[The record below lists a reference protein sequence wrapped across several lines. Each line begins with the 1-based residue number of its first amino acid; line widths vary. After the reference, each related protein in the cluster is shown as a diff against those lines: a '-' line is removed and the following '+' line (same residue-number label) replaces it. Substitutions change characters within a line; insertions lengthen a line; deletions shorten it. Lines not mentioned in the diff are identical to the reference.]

1 VVAALLMLDAPLAP
15 AAPEDA
21 PAAPAAGAATKPQP
35 SSTAPTTSGPATPD
49 TAAQAT
55 ANADSPTTPRAM
67 RAAKK
72 HQPPRSTVPPSS
84 DATEGTSPSAGPLKL
99 TTPEAMM
106 LITSATS
113 LLVISP
119 HPDDEVLCCSG
130 VIQRVLHAGG
140 RVSIVWLTS
149 GDGSELDLLVVEK
162 SLFFRPSKLRE
173 LAVRRMQESRN
184 AAAVLGVP
192 TDRLYFL
199 GYPDRGILPLF
210 TDYYITTYRSHFTTA
225 TSVPYPG
232 TVSPGHP
239 YTGQNLEKDLESVLD
254 RVRPTMILAPSP
266 RDAHPD
272 HRATG
277 LFTIRAMARRNEL
290 SRVRY
295 WIVHGGEF
303 WPMPRGYTPDLEMT
317 PPPLGHGLSQ
327 TPFKLQADEE
337 QGKRQAISA
346 YHTQMEVMSSF
357 LLSFVRTTELYST
370 TPMPG
375 AEAAPDSETRK

>member
-1 VVAALLMLDAPLAP
+1 LVASLLAINAPS
-15 AAPEDA
+15 
-21 PAAPAAGAATKPQP
+21 AGAAKKPP
-35 SSTAPTTSGPATPD
+35 
-49 TAAQAT
+49 
-55 ANADSPTTPRAM
+55 
-67 RAAKK
+67 
-72 HQPPRSTVPPSS
+72 PPS
-84 DATEGTSPSAGPLKL
+84 GTASTTGEAAAASKSSGVVSSL
-99 TTPEAMM
+99 TTPEATMP
-106 LITSATS
+106 ITSATT
-113 LLVISP
+113 LLVVSP

-140 RVSIVWLTS
+140 RVSIVWITS

-162 SLFFRPSKLRE
+162 SLFLRPSKLRE
-173 LAVRRMQESRN
+173 LAVRRMQESRD
-184 AAAVLGVP
+184 AAAILGVP
-192 TDRLYFL
+192 SDRLYFL
-199 GYPDRGILPLF
+199 GYPDRGVLPLF
-210 TDYYITTYRSHFTTA
+210 TDYYITTYRSRFTTA

-232 TVSPGHP
+232 TVSPGRP
-239 YTGQNLEKDLESVLD
+239 YTGQNLDRDFEYVLD
-254 RVRPTMILAPSP
+254 RVHPTMVLAPSP

-277 LFTIRAMARRNEL
+277 LVTIRAMARRNEL

-303 WPMPRGYTPDLEMT
+303 WPVPRGYEPDLEMT

-327 TPFKLQADEE
+327 TPFKLETNEE
-337 QGKRQAISA
+337 QRKRQAISA

-375 AEAAPDSETRK
+375 N

>member
-1 VVAALLMLDAPLAP
+1 MP
-15 AAPEDA
+15 
-21 PAAPAAGAATKPQP
+21 
-35 SSTAPTTSGPATPD
+35 
-49 TAAQAT
+49 
-55 ANADSPTTPRAM
+55 
-67 RAAKK
+67 
-72 HQPPRSTVPPSS
+72 
-84 DATEGTSPSAGPLKL
+84 
-99 TTPEAMM
+99 
-106 LITSATS
+106 ITSATS
-113 LLVISP
+113 LLVVSP

-140 RVSIVWLTS
+140 RVSIVWFTS

-162 SLFFRPSKLRE
+162 SLFLRPSKLRE
-173 LAVRRMQESRN
+173 LAVRRMQESRD

-192 TDRLYFL
+192 ADRLYFL

-210 TDYYITTYRSHFTTA
+210 TDYYITTYRSRFTTA
-225 TSVPYPG
+225 SAVPYPG
-232 TVSPGHP
+232 TVSPGRP
-239 YTGQNLEKDLESVLD
+239 YTGQNLEHDFESVLD
-254 RVRPTMILAPSP
+254 KVHPTMVLAPSP

-277 LFTIRAMARRNEL
+277 LVTIRAMVRRNEL

-303 WPMPRGYTPDLEMT
+303 WPVPRGYEPDLQMT

-327 TPFKLQADEE
+327 TPFKLEPDEE
-337 QGKRQAISA
+337 QRKRQAISA

-375 AEAAPDSETRK
+375 N

>member
-1 VVAALLMLDAPLAP
+1 VVASLLAINAPS
-15 AAPEDA
+15 
-21 PAAPAAGAATKPQP
+21 AGAAKKP
-35 SSTAPTTSGPATPD
+35 
-49 TAAQAT
+49 
-55 ANADSPTTPRAM
+55 
-67 RAAKK
+67 
-72 HQPPRSTVPPSS
+72 PPPPSS
-84 DATEGTSPSAGPLKL
+84 AAPTAGQAKAANSPGMVSSL
-99 TTPEAMM
+99 TTPEATMP
-106 LITSATS
+106 ITSATS
-113 LLVISP
+113 LLVVSP

-140 RVSIVWLTS
+140 RVSIVWFTS

-162 SLFFRPSKLRE
+162 SLFLRPSKLRE
-173 LAVRRMQESRN
+173 LAVRRMQESRD

-192 TDRLYFL
+192 ADRLYFL

-210 TDYYITTYRSHFTTA
+210 TDYYITTYRSRFTTA
-225 TSVPYPG
+225 TAVPYPS
-232 TVSPGHP
+232 TVSPGRP
-239 YTGQNLEKDLESVLD
+239 YTGQNLEHDFESVLD
-254 RVRPTMILAPSP
+254 KVHPTMVLAPSP

-277 LFTIRAMARRNEL
+277 LVTIRAMVRRNEL

-303 WPMPRGYTPDLEMT
+303 WPVPRGYEPDLEMT

-327 TPFKLQADEE
+327 TPFKLEPDEE
-337 QGKRQAISA
+337 QRKRQAISA

-375 AEAAPDSETRK
+375 N

>member
-1 VVAALLMLDAPLAP
+1 LLRHLIASVVASLLAINAPS
-15 AAPEDA
+15 
-21 PAAPAAGAATKPQP
+21 AGAAKKPP
-35 SSTAPTTSGPATPD
+35 SSTAPTEAGNPATASGRSA
-49 TAAQAT
+49 TQGAT
-55 ANADSPTTPRAM
+55 AGQPEEADSSGVLSR
-67 RAAKK
+67 
-72 HQPPRSTVPPSS
+72 S
-84 DATEGTSPSAGPLKL
+84 DATMS
-99 TTPEAMM
+99 
-106 LITSATS
+106 ITSATS
-113 LLVISP
+113 LLVVSP

-130 VIQRVLHAGG
+130 VIQRVLRAGG
-140 RVSIVWLTS
+140 RVSIVWFTS

-162 SLFFRPSKLRE
+162 SLFLRPSKLRE

-192 TDRLYFL
+192 ADRLYFL

-210 TDYYITTYRSHFTTA
+210 TDYYITTYRSRFTTA
-225 TSVPYPG
+225 IAVPYPG
-232 TVSPGHP
+232 TVSPGRP
-239 YTGQNLEKDLESVLD
+239 YTGQNLEHDFESVLD
-254 RVRPTMILAPSP
+254 KVHPTMVLAPSP

-277 LFTIRAMARRNEL
+277 LVTIRAMVRRNEL

-303 WPMPRGYTPDLEMT
+303 WPVPRGYEPDLEMT

-327 TPFKLQADEE
+327 TPFKLEPDEE
-337 QGKRQAISA
+337 QAKHQAISA

-375 AEAAPDSETRK
+375 N

>member
-1 VVAALLMLDAPLAP
+1 VVASLLAINAPS
-15 AAPEDA
+15 
-21 PAAPAAGAATKPQP
+21 AGAAKKPPPP
-35 SSTAPTTSGPATPD
+35 SSAAPTTSAE
-49 TAAQAT
+49 AAA
-55 ANADSPTTPRAM
+55 P
-67 RAAKK
+67 K
-72 HQPPRSTVPPSS
+72 STGVVSS
-84 DATEGTSPSAGPLKL
+84 L
-99 TTPEAMM
+99 TTPEATMP
-106 LITSATS
+106 ITSATS
-113 LLVISP
+113 LLVVSP

-140 RVSIVWLTS
+140 RVSIVWFTS

-162 SLFFRPSKLRE
+162 SLFLRPSKLRE
-173 LAVRRMQESRN
+173 LAVRRMQESRD
-184 AAAVLGVP
+184 AATVLGVP

-210 TDYYITTYRSHFTTA
+210 TDYYITTYRSRFTTA
-225 TSVPYPG
+225 TAVPYPG
-232 TVSPGHP
+232 TVSPGRP
-239 YTGQNLEKDLESVLD
+239 YTGQNLEHDFESVLD
-254 RVRPTMILAPSP
+254 KVHPTMVLAPSP

-277 LFTIRAMARRNEL
+277 LVTIRAMVRRNEL

-303 WPMPRGYTPDLEMT
+303 WPVPRGYEPDLEMT

-327 TPFKLQADEE
+327 TPFKLEPDEE
-337 QGKRQAISA
+337 QRKHQAISA

-375 AEAAPDSETRK
+375 N